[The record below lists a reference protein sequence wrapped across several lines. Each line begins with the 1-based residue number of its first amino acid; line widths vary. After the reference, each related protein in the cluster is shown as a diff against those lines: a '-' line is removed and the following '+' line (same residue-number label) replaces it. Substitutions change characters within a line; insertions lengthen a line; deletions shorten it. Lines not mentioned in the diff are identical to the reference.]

1 MAKFK
6 FKFDSV
12 ARIKEVFEKKIQKE
26 LFLIEKE
33 IADLKNQ
40 QLLIESERN
49 ELRGEMEKKS
59 QNVYEYKNLKNYDLN
74 LQARIEAVEKI
85 ILQTVEKRNL
95 KMEELIQKKKE
106 IKTLEILKEHQQEQ
120 FLIESN
126 RAEMK
131 DINEIAINNFN
142 RNTQ

>member
-40 QLLIESERN
+40 QLLIESERI

-59 QNVYEYKNLKNYDLN
+59 LNVNEYKNLKNYDLN